1 MKKILIALT
10 TLLILVIAASIYI
23 YQWRQ
28 KNDISEEQ
36 QESLSTEE
44 FQPPPP
50 PRTLYG
56 LVVDSFNVE
65 TFSVARNQN
74 LASMLMEQDIDYQII
89 HQLAQK
95 SKETFD
101 MRRIRT
107 GNPYTLFYSRDSLNT
122 PLWMVYEIDN
132 TDYLVMQL
140 TDSLK
145 IYRDSKTIETI
156 RKSGTG
162 VITSSLWNTIN
173 DNKLNPMLAVE
184 LSEIYAWTV
193 DFFGIEKGDRFRV
206 IYDEQYV
213 DSVAI
218 GIAAVHAA
226 HFNHKGREYYAFRY
240 QEDSVWSYFDEAGNS
255 LRKAFLKAPLK
266 FSRISSRFTNN
277 RYHPVLKINRPHHG
291 VDYAAPSG
299 TPVYAIGDG
308 TVTHRGWDPKGGGN
322 YIKIRHNSV
331 YTTVYMHLQG
341 FGKGIKKGG
350 FVQQGQLIGYVGS
363 TGLSTGPHLD
373 FRIFRNGSA
382 VDPLK
387 IEAPPVDPIH
397 EDNMPHYLHFVEPM
411 FIELQNLKQYTSEP
425 EAPDD
430 HEAPTIQATV
440 E

>member
-10 TLLILVIAASIYI
+10 TLLILVIAATIYI
-23 YQWRQ
+23 YQWRL
-28 KNDISEEQ
+28 KNDITEEQ

-65 TFSVARNQN
+65 NFSVARNQN
-74 LASMLMEQDIDYQII
+74 LASMLLAQNVDYQTI
-89 HQLAQK
+89 HQLAEK

-107 GNPYTLFYSRDSLNT
+107 GNPYTIFYSPDTLNI
-122 PLWMVYEIDN
+122 PLWMVYEIDK

-140 TDSLK
+140 TDSLA
-145 IYRDSKTIETI
+145 IYRESKTIETL
-156 RKSGTG
+156 RKSGSG

-173 DNKLNPMLAVE
+173 QNNLNPMLAIE
-184 LSEIYAWTV
+184 LSEIYAWSV

-255 LRKAFLKAPLK
+255 LRKTFLKAPLK
-266 FSRISSRFTNN
+266 FSRISSRFSHS
-277 RYHPVLKINRPHHG
+277 RFHPVLKISRPHHG

-308 TVTHRGWDPKGGGN
+308 TVTNRGWDPKGGGN
-322 YIKIRHNSV
+322 FIRIRHNSV
-331 YTTVYMHLQG
+331 YSSLYMHLQG

-373 FRIFRNGSA
+373 FRIFRNGSP

-387 IEAPPVDPIH
+387 IDAPPVDPIH
-397 EDNMPHYLHFVEPM
+397 DDKMPDYLHYIEPM
-411 FIELQNLKQYTSEP
+411 FLELQNLKQYTSVPEEP
-425 EAPDD
+425 A
-430 HEAPTIQATV
+430 IQATA

>member
-10 TLLILVIAASIYI
+10 TLLILIIAATIYI

-28 KNDISEEQ
+28 KNDITEEQ
-36 QESLSTEE
+36 QASLSTEE
-44 FQPPPP
+44 FQPPTP

-56 LVVDSFNVE
+56 LVVDSFNIE
-65 TFSVARNQN
+65 TFKVARNQN
-74 LASMLMEQDIDYQII
+74 LASMLMAQDVDYQII
-89 HQLAQK
+89 LQLAQK

-101 MRRIRT
+101 IRRIRT
-107 GNPYTLFYSRDSLNT
+107 GNPYTIFYSRDSLNN
-122 PLWMVYEIDN
+122 PLWLVYEIDK

-145 IYRDSKTIETI
+145 TYRDSKTIKTI
-156 RKSGTG
+156 RKSSTG
-162 VITSSLWNTIN
+162 VINSSLWNTIN
-173 DNKLNPMLAVE
+173 ENNLNPILAIE

-193 DFFGIEKGDRFRV
+193 DFFGIEKGDRFKV

-218 GIAAVHAA
+218 GIDAIHAA

-240 QEDSVWSYFDEAGNS
+240 KEDSVWSYFDEAGNS
-255 LRKAFLKAPLK
+255 LRKTFLKAPLK
-266 FSRISSRFTNN
+266 FSRISSRFSNN
-277 RYHPVLKINRPHHG
+277 RFHPVLKINRPHHG

-299 TPVYAIGDG
+299 TPVYALGDG
-308 TVTHRGWDPKGGGN
+308 TVTHRAWDPKGGGN

-341 FGKGIKKGG
+341 FGKGIKKGK

-363 TGLSTGPHLD
+363 TGLATGPHLD

-387 IEAPPVDPIH
+387 IDAPSAEPIH
-397 EDNMPHYLHFVEPM
+397 EDNMPNYLHAIEPW
-411 FIELQNLKQYTSEP
+411 FLELQNLKQYTSQP
-425 EAPDD
+425 EDLV
-430 HEAPTIQATV
+430 IQATA